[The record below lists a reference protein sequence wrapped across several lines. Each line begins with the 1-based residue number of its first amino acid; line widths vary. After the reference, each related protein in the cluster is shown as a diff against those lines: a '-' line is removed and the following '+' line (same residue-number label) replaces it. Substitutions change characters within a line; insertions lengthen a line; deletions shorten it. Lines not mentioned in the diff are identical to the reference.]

1 MHLTTKGRY
10 GRGMVAALI
19 VTIIMVA
26 GGIPALAQ
34 EKPDERKFTDPSDPG
49 YESPMDNY
57 DPWEGFNRAMYK
69 FNYGFDTYFFIPVVN
84 TYRFI
89 LPKVVRTGIA
99 NFFDNLYSVSDV
111 ANNLLQGDVEGT
123 FNSTARIVFNSTL
136 GIGGVLD
143 PATPMG
149 FPKDKEDFGQTLG
162 KWGLGPGPYLVL
174 PILGPSS
181 VRDGIGLGV
190 DATIDTIWVSAVVNE
205 VFTSAGD
212 RDKLYWGLT
221 GLYYISTRARIPF
234 RYYSTGSPFEYDYV
248 RYIYLKY
255 RQIEIER

>member
-1 MHLTTKGRY
+1 MHLTAKSRY
-10 GRGMVAALI
+10 GMWIAAAL
-19 VTIIMVA
+19 VAMTILVA
-26 GGIPALAQ
+26 GSIPALAQ
-34 EKPDERKFTDPSDPG
+34 DAPDEPKFSDPNDPG
-49 YESPMDNY
+49 YESPIANY

-69 FNYGFDTYFFIPVVN
+69 FNYGFDKYFFIPVVD

-99 NFFDNLYSVSDV
+99 NFFDNLYEIRSVV
-111 ANNLLQGDVEGT
+111 NNLLQGDAEGT
-123 FNSTARIVFNSTL
+123 FNATARIAFNTTI
-136 GIGGVLD
+136 GIAGILD

-174 PILGPSS
+174 PFLGPSS
-181 VRDGIGLGV
+181 VRDGIGTGV
-190 DATIDTIWVSAVVNE
+190 DAALSTVWVTWVINE
-205 VFTSAGD
+205 VYTDTGD

-221 GLYYISTRARIPF
+221 GLYYISERARIPF

-248 RYIYLKY
+248 RYVYLKY

>member
-1 MHLTTKGRY
+1 
-10 GRGMVAALI
+10 
-19 VTIIMVA
+19 
-26 GGIPALAQ
+26 
-34 EKPDERKFTDPSDPG
+34 
-49 YESPMDNY
+49 
-57 DPWEGFNRAMYK
+57 
-69 FNYGFDTYFFIPVVN
+69 
-84 TYRFI
+84 
-89 LPKVVRTGIA
+89 
-99 NFFDNLYSVSDV
+99 
-111 ANNLLQGDVEGT
+111 
-123 FNSTARIVFNSTL
+123 
-136 GIGGVLD
+136 
-143 PATPMG
+143 MG

-190 DATIDTIWVSAVVNE
+190 DATIDTIWASAIINE
-205 VFTSAGD
+205 VFSSTGD

-221 GLYYISTRARIPF
+221 GLYYISERARIPF

>member
-1 MHLTTKGRY
+1 MHRTAKSKY
-10 GRGMVAALI
+10 GMAIVVAL
-19 VTIIMVA
+19 VA
-26 GGIPALAQ
+26 MMILVADVAPAMAQ
-34 EKPDERKFTDPSDPG
+34 EQPEARKFTDPNDPG
-49 YESPMDNY
+49 YESPMANY

-69 FNYGFDTYFFIPVVN
+69 FNYGFDKYFFLPVVN
-84 TYRFI
+84 TYQFL

-99 NFFDNLYSVSDV
+99 NFFDNLYEVSSV
-111 ANNLLQGDVEGT
+111 ANNLLQGDLEGS
-123 FNSTARIVFNSTL
+123 FNSSVRIVFNSTI
-136 GIGGVLD
+136 GIGGVMD

-174 PILGPSS
+174 PFYGPSS

-190 DATIDTIWVSAVVNE
+190 DATIDTLWVSAIVNE
-205 VFTSAGD
+205 VFTRAGD

-221 GLYYISTRARIPF
+221 GLYYISERARVPF

-255 RQIEIER
+255 RQIEIAR